1 MFVSSYLL
9 AFSLIGCPGIGPM
22 ACLDNNRQLS
32 IIAMVHVSNWSKQW
46 HCFEFLKLFFHSV
59 FSVFFVGNGASN
71 ASQLSRNKLQEEGGT
86 GGMFNRSIIQYFFT
100 TKLSYEIV
108 EEFFIT

>member
-1 MFVSSYLL
+1 
-9 AFSLIGCPGIGPM
+9 M

-108 EEFFIT
+108 EEFFIR

>member
-1 MFVSSYLL
+1 M
-9 AFSLIGCPGIGPM
+9 
-22 ACLDNNRQLS
+22 
-32 IIAMVHVSNWSKQW
+32 
-46 HCFEFLKLFFHSV
+46 
-59 FSVFFVGNGASN
+59 FFVGNGASN

-108 EEFFIT
+108 EEFFIRYTDFALLNIFIEFVDFKKKTL

>member
-1 MFVSSYLL
+1 
-9 AFSLIGCPGIGPM
+9 
-22 ACLDNNRQLS
+22 
-32 IIAMVHVSNWSKQW
+32 MV
-46 HCFEFLKLFFHSV
+46 
-59 FSVFFVGNGASN
+59 FVGNGASN

-108 EEFFIT
+108 EDFFIR

>member
-1 MFVSSYLL
+1 M
-9 AFSLIGCPGIGPM
+9 
-22 ACLDNNRQLS
+22 
-32 IIAMVHVSNWSKQW
+32 
-46 HCFEFLKLFFHSV
+46 
-59 FSVFFVGNGASN
+59 FFVGNGASN

-86 GGMFNRSIIQYFFT
+86 GGMFNRSIIKYFFT

>member
-1 MFVSSYLL
+1 M
-9 AFSLIGCPGIGPM
+9 
-22 ACLDNNRQLS
+22 
-32 IIAMVHVSNWSKQW
+32 
-46 HCFEFLKLFFHSV
+46 
-59 FSVFFVGNGASN
+59 FFVGNGASN

-108 EEFFIT
+108 EEFFYQINRFCASKHFY

>member
-1 MFVSSYLL
+1 M
-9 AFSLIGCPGIGPM
+9 
-22 ACLDNNRQLS
+22 
-32 IIAMVHVSNWSKQW
+32 
-46 HCFEFLKLFFHSV
+46 
-59 FSVFFVGNGASN
+59 FFVGNGASN

-108 EEFFIT
+108 EEFFIRYTDFVLLNIFIEFVDFKKKHYKICTVQHSHIHAFRNRNNSTSV